1 MSVADSKHFDLHS
14 FKSLYGLLQFPSLCF
29 MSLPVIEIVTI
40 PLQPDVTIE
49 DQASQAGKEWKAA
62 IEQLSCVAG
71 CQRIYV
77 SRYVEDKNK
86 LQMFVGSSPRKS
98 SSVSSLD

>member
-40 PLQPDVTIE
+40 PLQPDITL
-49 DQASQAGKEWKAA
+49 DPASQAGKEWKAA

-71 CQRIYV
+71 CQRIYF

-86 LQMFVGSSPRKS
+86 LQMFVG
-98 SSVSSLD
+98 